1 VKAAETLDQNGD
13 GVCASKKREEYSHG
27 TVFGVQKGRL
37 IGTRNGKKDQLCGE
51 YKGGFRYYDQRGKRQ
66 NSTKLSWIS
75 TQLLSGKEKSNTLML
90 SKDGSSQPQFP
101 WSRAMR
107 AIWLLNT
114 IEVELNHL
122 GIPLMRVPS
131 SLRDLD
137 DIFAEGT
144 MSEQDRQLIADELSR
159 AYASLAQVVGELQA
173 GMTEIES
180 LLREQPLTLTTENE
194 RRVQGV

>member
-1 VKAAETLDQNGD
+1 MAFSQHKMCYNCHIRRGHSPL
-13 GVCASKKREEYSHG
+13 REWRSIVEYFFSMP
-27 TVFGVQKGRL
+27 KG
-37 IGTRNGKKDQLCGE
+37 Q
-51 YKGGFRYYDQRGKRQ
+51 GFDTSSSVVTIVSIT
-66 NSTKLSWIS
+66 NIS
-75 TQLLSGKEKSNTLML
+75 NEVRTML
-90 SKDGSSQPQFP
+90 NQE

-137 DIFAEGT
+137 DIFAQGT
-144 MSEQDRQLIADELSR
+144 MSEQDRQLIEDELSR
-159 AYASLAQVVGELQA
+159 AHASLAQVVGELQA

-180 LLREQPLTLTTENE
+180 LLRQQPLTLTTEDVAE
-194 RRVQGV
+194 STRSVVWQKS

>member
-1 VKAAETLDQNGD
+1 M
-13 GVCASKKREEYSHG
+13 
-27 TVFGVQKGRL
+27 
-37 IGTRNGKKDQLCGE
+37 
-51 YKGGFRYYDQRGKRQ
+51 
-66 NSTKLSWIS
+66 
-75 TQLLSGKEKSNTLML
+75 SN
-90 SKDGSSQPQFP
+90 QE

-144 MSEQDRQLIADELSR
+144 MSEQDRQLIEDELSR
-159 AYASLAQVVGELQA
+159 AHASLAQVVGELQA

-180 LLREQPLTLTTENE
+180 LLRKQPPTLNPEDVTEST
-194 RRVQGV
+194 RSVVWQKL

>member
-1 VKAAETLDQNGD
+1 M
-13 GVCASKKREEYSHG
+13 
-27 TVFGVQKGRL
+27 
-37 IGTRNGKKDQLCGE
+37 
-51 YKGGFRYYDQRGKRQ
+51 
-66 NSTKLSWIS
+66 
-75 TQLLSGKEKSNTLML
+75 SN
-90 SKDGSSQPQFP
+90 QE

-137 DIFAEGT
+137 AIFAEGT
-144 MSEQDRQLIADELSR
+144 MSVQDRQLIEDELAR
-159 AYASLAQVVGELQA
+159 AHASLAQVVGELQA

-180 LLREQPLTLTTENE
+180 LLRKQPITLTTEDKTE
-194 RRVQGV
+194 SIRSVVWQK